1 MCSLSA
7 VGIEATHALG
17 DPLMAAIFG
26 APRKLQPLTE
36 DHFSTVG
43 KGEKGSGVV
52 PHPEMPAKT
61 PGTSIDA
68 IHSIEPTQ

>member
-26 APRKLQPLTE
+26 ASRKLQPLTE
-36 DHFSTVG
+36 DHFSTLG
-43 KGEKGSGVV
+43 KGKKGSGVV

-68 IHSIEPTQ
+68 TQSTESTQ

>member
-17 DPLMAAIFG
+17 DPLMAG
-26 APRKLQPLTE
+26 ASRKLQPLTE
-36 DHFSTVG
+36 DHFSTLG
-43 KGEKGSGVV
+43 KGQKGSGIV

-68 IHSIEPTQ
+68 TQSTESTQ